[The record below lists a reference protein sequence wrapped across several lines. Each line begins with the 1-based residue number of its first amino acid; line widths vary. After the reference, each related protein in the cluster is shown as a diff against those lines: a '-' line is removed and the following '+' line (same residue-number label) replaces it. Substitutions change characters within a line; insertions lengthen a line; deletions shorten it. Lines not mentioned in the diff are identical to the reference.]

1 MAGPLPPQN
10 PTISNNSTTNKL
22 SFYFED
28 SATETGQQ
36 GQVYNVRY
44 GTSSSLTGNGEQV
57 ALGKNKS
64 SYNGT
69 FPTGN
74 LSSDTTY
81 YAEFNF
87 ADGQEVSSWV
97 AAASSATTD
106 GAVPDAPGTSP
117 TATSV
122 DFETIALSWSAVSN
136 ATSYKLYWAPGEG
149 NPTSN
154 ETTISSGTTYT
165 VGFLDEAQS
174 YSFRLKAGNSS
185 GYSGYGPTLTQSTI
199 YEDEGTISLSNN
211 TATANTISWSVP
223 TSDAGGDESKLY
235 GEINDTT
242 PDVLISTQSG
252 TGAKNYTH
260 TGLTPGG
267 TYSYRLR
274 IYLANNN
281 GFYSTNQV
289 STVTNPGEVPDA
301 PSIPTVSAK
310 TTSAI
315 TFTWSSVS
323 NATSYKLYFGT
334 NNPPTNIDNGSSQ
347 SGTTK
352 QYTGLSTATTYRFRI
367 IATNSSGDSGYSGT
381 QTTDTIT
388 SAGGQP
394 STPTSV
400 TPVSQTI
407 SWTNPSG
414 TSHAYL
420 YGGTSSNSTTQLASG
435 AGLTSYS
442 HVSLTPGTTYYYRT
456 RTKTTNHDNFYS
468 AYGSNRSGATVT
480 VDVPTSFGY
489 TATST
494 SQITYNWTNPTFS
507 DRTYF
512 YIPSTLYQITVPD
525 YVTGT
530 TRLIGDGDEDAT
542 APIYL
547 SQNIS
552 YSLKARNYYSGH
564 YSSYTSTFTGY
575 TFPGNPTSLS
585 TTADDDTKITVT
597 WTGPAG
603 SGLTETFYVEWGE
616 TTSYSTGNH
625 TTSANAT
632 SYQITGLDQ
641 STNYDIRVK
650 TITAAGTT
658 SGATTDRTTASGP
671 DPELGDTLEMK
682 YLGVMTGDAAQ
693 AAEISLGEAN
703 DDATTEISFRDFFAG
718 AMSSIGGNTDMSENS
733 TQVLTANFDNAGTAF
748 NAQIAAGNFSW
759 TRSNS
764 NLVLLGSSG
773 RTQTVRADGY
783 PNTACVITCTFTP
796 SFNDHM
802 TTVIK
807 QRTIYITY

>member
-1 MAGPLPPQN
+1 M
-10 PTISNNSTTNKL
+10 
-22 SFYFED
+22 
-28 SATETGQQ
+28 
-36 GQVYNVRY
+36 
-44 GTSSSLTGNGEQV
+44 
-57 ALGKNKS
+57 
-64 SYNGT
+64 
-69 FPTGN
+69 
-74 LSSDTTY
+74 
-81 YAEFNF
+81 
-87 ADGQEVSSWV
+87 
-97 AAASSATTD
+97 
-106 GAVPDAPGTSP
+106 
-117 TATSV
+117 
-122 DFETIALSWSAVSN
+122 
-136 ATSYKLYWAPGEG
+136 
-149 NPTSN
+149 
-154 ETTISSGTTYT
+154 
-165 VGFLDEAQS
+165 LDEAQS

-185 GYSGYGPTLTQSTI
+185 GYSGYGTTLTQSTI
-199 YEDEGTISLSNN
+199 YEDEGNVSLSNN

-223 TSDAGGDESKLY
+223 TSAAGGEESKLY
-235 GEINDTT
+235 GDTSNPPT
-242 PDVLISTQSG
+242 TLISTQSG

-260 TGLTPGG
+260 SSLTPGG
-267 TYSYRLR
+267 TYYYRLR

-281 GFYSTNQV
+281 GFYTTHQV

-301 PSIPTVSAK
+301 PGTPSVTAK
-310 TTSAI
+310 TDTTLNFSWSAV
-315 TFTWSSVS
+315 TG
-323 NATSYKLYFGT
+323 ATSYKIYFGT
-334 NNPPTNIDNGSSQ
+334 SSNPTVLTATQ
-347 SGTTK
+347 SGTTWSK
-352 QYTGLSTATTYRFRI
+352 SSLSIATTYYVRLK
-367 IATNSSGDSGYSGT
+367 ASNSTGDSGYSGT
-381 QTTDTIT
+381 QITDTT
-388 SAGGQP
+388 TVAGGQP
-394 STPTSV
+394 STPSSV

-414 TSHAYL
+414 TYAVLL
-420 YGGTSSNSTTQLASG
+420 YGGTSTNPTTILSNTATPPATTLVRTG
-435 AGLTSYS
+435 
-442 HVSLTPGTTYYYRT
+442 LTPGTTYYYRT
-456 RTKTTNHDNFYS
+456 RTQTYSHDGFYS
-468 AYGSNRSGATVT
+468 DYSSNRSGATAT

-494 SQITYNWTNPTFS
+494 SRITYNWTNPTFS
-507 DRTYF
+507 DRTYL
-512 YIPSTLYQITVPD
+512 YTYDNLYQITNPN

-530 TRLIGDGDEDAT
+530 TRLIGDGDEVQGN
-542 APIYL
+542 PVYL

-564 YSSYTSTFTGY
+564 YSSYSSTFTGY
-575 TFPGNPTSLS
+575 TLPGNPTSLS
-585 TTADDDTKITVT
+585 ATADDDTKITVT

-616 TTSYSTGNH
+616 TTSYSTGNY

-759 TRSNS
+759 TRSNN
-764 NLVLLGSSG
+764 NLLLLGSSG
-773 RTQTVRADGY
+773 RTQTVMAIGY

-807 QRTIYITY
+807 QRTIYITYS